1 MAETCLKDGEE
12 PLRSRGAGGN
22 DISEIVRQQ
31 DNNNEP
37 QMYTNV
43 QTQDEENGRCIA
55 AMY

>member
-22 DISEIVRQQ
+22 DISEIVRQH
-31 DNNNEP
+31 DTNNEP

-55 AMY
+55 TM